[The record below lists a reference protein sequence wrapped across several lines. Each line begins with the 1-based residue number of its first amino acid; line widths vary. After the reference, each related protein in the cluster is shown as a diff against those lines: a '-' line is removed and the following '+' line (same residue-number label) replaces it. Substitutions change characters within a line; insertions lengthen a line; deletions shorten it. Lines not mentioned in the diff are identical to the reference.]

1 MTTHHR
7 LPDTRPYPTDPVKN
21 ELLLHAAQIAHGSGK
36 AQTQLARESLHH
48 AIAAMLQQNHY
59 LGLSV
64 ALSMAADA
72 PTYTALWQALGAVLN
87 ARGDAEIQWLALP
100 VVVVSGAKQAAV
112 LPGSVPAEAINR
124 VLASAP
130 WGQALNSITWLPRLY
145 SAAELAAVKA
155 DVWFAAK
162 QNAAAAAAFAAVT
175 QPARPAGSPAL
186 PIPPDQSVQVFYA
199 LAFGGHGLQAALNQ
213 PLGEAA
219 LPLMQVW
226 QQHFVTPDVTLF
238 ANPLPPLAPLA
249 ALREGS
255 ALRLRMA
262 SDVFAANA
270 IRAVRL
276 QSPRVGVVIGAQ
288 AGGRLLFGFN
298 ATDGV
303 FEIAPQVFAWPL
315 SPGDNI
321 DTIVQQF
328 IDLLA
333 ECRVDNIRLL
343 HQPVAETAELP
354 NYAQAIALPGH
365 NPLFP
370 QSH

>member
-21 ELLLHAAQIAHGSGK
+21 ELLLHAGHIAANSSK

-72 PTYTALWQALGAVLN
+72 PTYSALWQSLAEVLN

-100 VVVVSGAKQAAV
+100 VVVVAGAKQAAA
-112 LPGSVPAEAINR
+112 LPGNVPVDDINK
-124 VLASAP
+124 VLASTP
-130 WGQALNSITWLPRLY
+130 WGQALNGITWLPQLY
-145 SAAELAAVKA
+145 SAAELAAIKA
-155 DVWFAAK
+155 DAWFAAK
-162 QNAAAAAAFAAVT
+162 QNAAAAAAVAAA
-175 QPARPAGSPAL
+175 QPGNATLSVPAE
-186 PIPPDQSVQVFYA
+186 QSVQVFYA
-199 LAFGGHGLQAALNQ
+199 LAFGGHSLQAALNQ
-213 PLGEAA
+213 PLAEAA

-226 QQHFVTPDVTLF
+226 QQHFATPGATLF

-262 SDVFAANA
+262 GDVFATNA

-276 QSPRVGVVIGAQ
+276 QSPRVGVVMAAQ

-298 ATDGV
+298 ATDSV
-303 FEIAPQVFAWPL
+303 FEIAPQVFTWPL

-321 DTIVQQF
+321 DTIAQQF

-333 ECRVDNIRLL
+333 ECRVENIRLL
-343 HQPVAETAELP
+343 HEPIAESAELP
-354 NYAQAIALPGH
+354 SYAQAVSLPGH
-365 NPLFP
+365 NPLFA